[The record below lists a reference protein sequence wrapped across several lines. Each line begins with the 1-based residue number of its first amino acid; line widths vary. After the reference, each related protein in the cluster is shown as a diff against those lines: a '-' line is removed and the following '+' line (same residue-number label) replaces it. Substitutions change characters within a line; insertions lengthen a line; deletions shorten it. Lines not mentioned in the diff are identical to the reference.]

1 MRLFSRDNKKYI
13 AVLLS
18 IVVLAMCLLSASPM
32 HVYADNASEKKESTS
47 DKIKKAEELKKETEE
62 MKEAT
67 ESKKDGLED
76 QKRVLQSYLTELND
90 NLSQITENISDLE
103 DKMVVKQAE
112 IDEAQEEL
120 SLAKEEEKLQ
130 YELMKK
136 RIKFMYERGDTSL
149 LTSFFSARSY
159 ADFLN
164 KAEYVN
170 HIEEYDKRMYEN
182 LIDIRVQV
190 EEKEA
195 TLKEE
200 QNQLE
205 MLHEQAQNE
214 EMKVNNLVSS
224 TSGSIAKTDGQ
235 ISAAEIEA
243 AAYEAELKAQEE
255 NLAALK
261 KQLAEEQA
269 MIAKA
274 AKMSWRDI
282 SEVTFNEGD
291 RDLLACIIYCEAG
304 NQPYAGK
311 VAVGAVVI
319 NRVRS
324 AAFPNTVAGVIYQ
337 NRQFSPVASGRLAT
351 RLSLGADDSCYQ
363 AADEAMSGATPVGNC
378 LYFRTV
384 IPEIN
389 GTIIGGHVFY

>member
-1 MRLFSRDNKKYI
+1 MRHICRIFRNCI
-13 AVLLS
+13 GF
-18 IVVLAMCLLSASPM
+18 VLAVAMIASLIEVDTVP
-32 HVYADNASEKKESTS
+32 VRAETTAEK
-47 DKIKKAEELKKETEE
+47 IQKAEELKKATEE

-76 QKRVLQSYLTELND
+76 QKKVLESYLGELND
-90 NLSQITENISDLE
+90 NLIEITENISEIEGKITAKQEEIELT
-103 DKMVVKQAE
+103 QAE
-112 IDEAQEEL
+112 LEEARGEEA
-120 SLAKEEEKLQ
+120 SQ

-136 RIKFMYERGDTSL
+136 RVKFMYEKGDSSL
-149 LTSFFSARSY
+149 IYTFFSSDSY
-159 ADFLN
+159 ADYLN
-164 KAEYVN
+164 KVEYFS
-170 HIEEYDKRMYEN
+170 HIEEYDKKMYKN
-182 LIDIRVQV
+182 LIDIRTGI

-195 TLKEE
+195 KLQAEKEQLQSLHNQAKEE
-200 QNQLE
+200 E
-205 MLHEQAQNE
+205 S
-214 EMKVNNLVSS
+214 KVNNLVSS

-235 ISAAEIEA
+235 ISAAELEE

-274 AKMSWRDI
+274 AKMSWRNI
-282 SEVTFNEGD
+282 SEVSFQPSD
-291 RDLLACIIYCEAG
+291 RDLLACLIYCEAG
-304 NQPYAGK
+304 NQPYTGM

-324 AAFPNTVAGVIYQ
+324 AAYPNTISGVIYQ
-337 NRQFSPVASGRLAT
+337 SGQFSPVASGRLAS
-351 RLSLGADDSCYQ
+351 RLAQGANETCYQ

-384 IPEIN
+384 IPQIN
-389 GTIIGGHVFY
+389 GTIIGDHVFY

>member
-1 MRLFSRDNKKYI
+1 MKKNVITRITAYFLCA
-13 AVLLS
+13 AVTIISVAGYDVKNL
-18 IVVLAMCLLSASPM
+18 
-32 HVYADNASEKKESTS
+32 NASVESTS
-47 DKIKKAEELKKETEE
+47 QKIKDAEELKKATEE

-67 ESKKDGLED
+67 ELKKEGLKD
-76 QKRVLQSYLTELND
+76 QKQELESYLNELNE
-90 NLSQITENISDLE
+90 NLSQITDNIS
-103 DKMVVKQAE
+103 E
-112 IDEAQEEL
+112 IEGQIAAKQEEIAAAQADL
-120 SLAKEEEKLQ
+120 SAALEEENTQ

-136 RIKFMYERGDTSL
+136 RIKFMYERGDKTLIS
-149 LTSFFSARSY
+149 TFFSSRSY

-164 KAEYVN
+164 KADYIDR
-170 HIEEYDKRMYEN
+170 IEEYDKKMYDR
-182 LIDIRVQV
+182 LIQMRSQI
-190 EEKEA
+190 EEREE
-195 TLKEE
+195 TLRTEEE
-200 QNQLE
+200 QLQSLKS
-205 MLHEQAQNE
+205 QAKTE
-214 EMKVNNLVSS
+214 EMKVSNLVTS
-224 TSGSIAKTDGQ
+224 TNGSIAQTDGQ
-235 ISAAEIEA
+235 ISAAELET

-282 SEVTFNEGD
+282 SEVQFQEGD
-291 RDLLACIIYCEAG
+291 RDLLACLIYCEAG
-304 NQPYAGK
+304 NQPYVGQ

-324 AAFPNTVAGVIYQ
+324 AAFPNTVSGVIYAP
-337 NRQFSPVASGRLAT
+337 RQFTPAGSGRLAT
-351 RLSLGADDSCYQ
+351 RLAMGAPSSCYQ

>member
-1 MRLFSRDNKKYI
+1 MQKNVITKITAYFLCAAVTIISVAGYDVKY
-13 AVLLS
+13 L
-18 IVVLAMCLLSASPM
+18 
-32 HVYADNASEKKESTS
+32 NASVESTS
-47 DKIKKAEELKKETEE
+47 QKIKDAEELKKATEE

-67 ESKKDGLED
+67 ELKKEGLKD
-76 QKRVLQSYLTELND
+76 QKQELESYLNELNE
-90 NLSQITENISDLE
+90 NLSQITDNISKIEGQIAGKQEEIAAAQADLSAALEEENI
-103 DKMVVKQAE
+103 
-112 IDEAQEEL
+112 
-120 SLAKEEEKLQ
+120 Q

-136 RIKFMYERGDTSL
+136 RIKFMYERGDKTLIS
-149 LTSFFSARSY
+149 TFFSSRSY

-164 KAEYVN
+164 KADYIDR
-170 HIEEYDKRMYEN
+170 IEEYDKKMYDRLTQMRSQIE
-182 LIDIRVQV
+182 DR
-190 EEKEA
+190 EEKLRTE
-195 TLKEE
+195 EE
-200 QNQLE
+200 QLQSLKS
-205 MLHEQAQNE
+205 QAKTE
-214 EMKVNNLVSS
+214 EMKVSNLVTS
-224 TSGSIAKTDGQ
+224 TNGSIAQTDGQ
-235 ISAAEIEA
+235 ISAAELET

-282 SEVTFNEGD
+282 SEVQFQEGD
-291 RDLLACIIYCEAG
+291 RDLLACLIYCEAG
-304 NQPYAGK
+304 NQPYVGQ

-324 AAFPNTVAGVIYQ
+324 AAFPNTVSGVIYAP
-337 NRQFSPVASGRLAT
+337 RQFTPAGSGRLAT
-351 RLSLGADDSCYQ
+351 RLAMGAPSSCYQ